1 MGVEALPRTIEFV
14 WNEGGDAAVRMV
26 DQRALP
32 SSLEFLEVEDVDGLI
47 SAIQDLAVRGAPAL
61 GLAGAMGVA
70 LYAANFLEEGEA
82 GVAALREAAEAV
94 SRARPTAVNLQWGV
108 EQALSVVDEACKA
121 GASARALARA
131 LAVRVEELVE
141 EDEAVNR
148 AIGAAGAAL
157 LPEGA
162 RVLTHCN
169 AGSLATGFYGTALGV
184 VYSAFEAGRLSRVY
198 ADETRPVGQG
208 ARLTMWELSRAGVP
222 CTLECDGMAA
232 SLMAAGKVDAVVV
245 GADRIAANGDT
256 ANKIGTRML
265 AIAAAYHGI
274 PFYVAAPTSTVD
286 AGLPDGSGIPIE
298 FRDGREVLDVDGF
311 DVDVY
316 NPAFDVT
323 PASLIAGIVTEL
335 GVVDPSRI
343 GEVAAG
349 SVAPE
354 EAACAVVVNRNQS

>member
-1 MGVEALPRTIEFV
+1 MGIEAVPRTIEFV
-14 WNEGGDAAVRMV
+14 WDEGRQAAIRMV

-32 SSLEFLEVEDVDGLI
+32 SSLEFLEVVRVEELVD
-47 SAIQDLAVRGAPAL
+47 AIQDLAVRGAPAL

-70 LYAANFLEEGEA
+70 LHAANRLEDGEEGVAELRRVA
-82 GVAALREAAEAV
+82 GVLAH
-94 SRARPTAVNLQWGV
+94 ARPTAVNLQWGV
-108 EQALSVVDEACKA
+108 EQALSVVDEALEA
-121 GASARALARA
+121 GLSARALARA

-141 EDEAVNR
+141 EDESVNR
-148 AIGAAGAAL
+148 AIGSNGAAL
-157 LPEGA
+157 LPAGA
-162 RVLTHCN
+162 CVLTHCN
-169 AGSLATGFYGTALGV
+169 AGSLATGYFGTALGV
-184 VYSAFEAGRLSRVY
+184 VYAAFEEGKLACVY

-232 SLMAAGKVDAVVV
+232 SLMASGKVDAVVV

-265 AIAAAYHGI
+265 AIAAAYHGV
-274 PFYVAAPTSTVD
+274 PFYVAAPMSTVD
-286 AGLPDGSGIPIE
+286 ATLHDGSGIPIE
-298 FRDGREVLDVDGF
+298 FRDGREVIHAEGF

-335 GVVDPSRI
+335 GVLEPSLI
-343 GEVAAG
+343 GDVADG
-349 SVAPE
+349 KVSPE
-354 EAACAVVVNRNQS
+354 KAAINRNQS